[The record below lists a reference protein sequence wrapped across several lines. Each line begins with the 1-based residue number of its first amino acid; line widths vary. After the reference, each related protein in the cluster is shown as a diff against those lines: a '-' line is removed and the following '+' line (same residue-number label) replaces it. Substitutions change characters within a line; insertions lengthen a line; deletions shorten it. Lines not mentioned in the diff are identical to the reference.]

1 MKTIFISIFLL
12 FLHLSSV
19 TSQKKYESWD
29 YVFDGT
35 CLANETLCLPFN
47 NISFSY
53 IWENITEETIIS
65 EANTWIKS
73 NPNIH
78 KKIHIDQS
86 RSWFQKSFGLFVD
99 EKVNI
104 NESIASF
111 LENETYSSLLDL
123 SHFKHMPYYERD
135 LKLLERL
142 KLSPNDSVILKHGI
156 MLLYNFY
163 HFDDSPNKADLRLFP
178 KKPISPLLY
187 FTNYEIRLL
196 DKDEA
201 QTAILD
207 LKNHYFRT
215 FFVFHDKIVNATFNE
230 TEFKGLFNRS
240 EIKLDDWA
248 YVLSLVYTYS
258 TYDEKTVNGK
268 QEPISFIAPIIR
280 LAVQNKERDDYVNKR
295 FHNWNVNDK
304 EKKRKYNFEA
314 TTKLLRNDEILID
327 SLNKQH
333 EVWLQ
338 MGFLIK
344 RPDNC
349 ITINL
354 VPKEVEETFKIPSK
368 KIMNFFIKSNYNFK
382 VTNVL
387 KVMMNSY

>member
-1 MKTIFISIFLL
+1 MKTIFISIFLF
-12 FLHLSSV
+12 FLISRV
-19 TSQKKYESWD
+19 FSQNTYDRWD
-29 YVFDGT
+29 YVFNGT
-35 CLANETLCLPFN
+35 CLANQSRCLPFN

-53 IWENITEETIIS
+53 IWENITKETIIS
-65 EANTWIKS
+65 EANAWIKTI
-73 NPNIH
+73 PNFH

-86 RSWFQKSFGLFVD
+86 RAWFQKSFGLFVD

-104 NESIASF
+104 NESMASF
-111 LENETYSSLLDL
+111 FEDETYSSLLDL

-142 KLSPNDSVILKHGI
+142 KLSPNDSIILKHGI
-156 MLLYNFY
+156 MLLYHFY
-163 HFDDSPNKADLRLFP
+163 HFEDSPNKADLRLFP
-178 KKPISPLLY
+178 KKPISPLLH
-187 FTNYEIRLL
+187 FTNYELRLL

-201 QTAILD
+201 QSTILD

-240 EIKLDDWA
+240 EIKLDDWV
-248 YVLSLVYTYS
+248 YVLSLIYTYS
-258 TYDEKTVNGK
+258 TYDEKEVNGK
-268 QEPISFIAPIIR
+268 QQQISFIAPVIR
-280 LAVQNKERDDYVNKR
+280 LAAQNKEREDAVNKR

-304 EKKRKYNFEA
+304 NKKRQYNFEA
-314 TTKLLRNDEILID
+314 TTKLLKNDEILID

-333 EVWLQ
+333 DVWLN

-368 KIMNFFIKSNYNFK
+368 KIINFFKQVN
-382 VTNVL
+382 
-387 KVMMNSY
+387 